1 MALYNATVKGISISS
16 PDVVVSINI
25 PYLIPGTRYLVPVP
39 GICIELPVQYTAII
53 LLDCSYGP
61 VVLKLFYYWYPVHKL
76 ICIFGYDN
84 ASRLPVYHYPVHGLF
99 IHGCCSLLAWLLCN
113 PAMQ

>member
-1 MALYNATVKGISISS
+1 MARYNATVKGISISS

-53 LLDCSYGP
+53 LLDCLWAGG
-61 VVLKLFYYWYPVHKL
+61 VETF
-76 ICIFGYDN
+76 
-84 ASRLPVYHYPVHGLF
+84 
-99 IHGCCSLLAWLLCN
+99 LLLV
-113 PAMQ
+113 PGT